1 MANDQVQV
9 YCNREREAR
18 VGTYYVL
25 VSCKNTVVV
34 VANQRWIDDDAMSQ
48 WAIDHTATAATL
60 LCQAIPA
67 EPHMYAQC
75 SSVHLV
81 EHSVRH
87 SVTHPIRQYSHHD

>member
-34 VANQRWIDDDAMSQ
+34 TRRESEMD
-48 WAIDHTATAATL
+48 
-60 LCQAIPA
+60 
-67 EPHMYAQC
+67 
-75 SSVHLV
+75 
-81 EHSVRH
+81 
-87 SVTHPIRQYSHHD
+87 